1 MSDFEAMWQSTKHNQ
16 FSYLYP
22 EVVAGGVVILIC
34 LFWIRRPLIR
44 RILKVTCILL
54 TAALAVAASNLE
66 IEEKWRLRTQMSEKM
81 SLSDEQ
87 TKALAA
93 DGANRA
99 IGPYAG
105 GAAALAIIAGIQLS
119 ATLISKLWSPFR

>member
-1 MSDFEAMWQSTKHNQ
+1 MRDFEVLWQSTKQNQ

-22 EVVAGGVVILIC
+22 EVVAGGVAILIS
-34 LFWIRRPLIR
+34 LFLIRRPLIR
-44 RILKVTCILL
+44 RVLKVACIFL
-54 TAALAVAASNLE
+54 TAALAAVASNLE
-66 IEEKWRLRTQMSEKM
+66 IEEKWRLRNEM

-87 TKALAA
+87 SRALTA

-105 GAAALAIIAGIQLS
+105 GAAALAILAGIQLS